1 MPHELGVILGLL
13 IRLCFL
19 GTLVCIAIDFVR
31 AVFFRHGSI
40 GSPHPESSG
49 APSDDGEYDFESLLR
64 ADMLGRHPG
73 NPYWPGT
80 TDQDRSCR

>member
-19 GTLVCIAIDFVR
+19 GALVCIAIDFVR
-31 AVFFRHGSI
+31 AVFFSRHGSI

-49 APSDDGEYDFESLLR
+49 APSDDGEDDFESLLR
-64 ADMLGRHPG
+64 ADMFGR
-73 NPYWPGT
+73 
-80 TDQDRSCR
+80 